1 MLVEMAQD
9 ISNPA
14 VVMVTARAGQAGD
27 VQPYVLDLSVDVRFE
42 WELAGA
48 KIPTRLPRGLALRA
62 SGMKWWLGPLVRV

>member
-1 MLVEMAQD
+1 MAQD

-27 VQPYVLDLSVDVRFE
+27 VQPYVLDLSVDVRLE

-48 KIPTRLPRGLALRA
+48 EIPTRLPPWPGPQ
-62 SGMKWWLGPLVRV
+62 SFWLGRSGG